1 MASVDVASPP
11 TNDPYKSFAYAHPNF
26 NLWSVSTEP
35 QKNKPVVEYGKANDK
50 SFTIRVVHGEFF
62 TDYPGKAYQQTKVHF
77 ISHVNIDLLDMELL
91 GCFSRSL
98 GYTSLGNWYHMPIG
112 EHTRLSTVPILNDE
126 CLEPFKTL
134 VRAHKFKENEH
145 LYVKHRPVFV
155 PNNFPHF
162 LMNSPAKRVEKLIH
176 MFVIEHPTAWFDDG
190 IAYIQHMLNM
200 TIPREK
206 MKDATDMAKENATAC
221 TTRKKAFYDAHCTS

>member
-1 MASVDVASPP
+1 MNA
-11 TNDPYKSFAYAHPNF
+11 DPWTRPKF
-26 NLWSVSTEP
+26 NLWSVSAEP
-35 QKNKPVVEYGKANDK
+35 PKNKPVVEYGKANDK
-50 SFTIRVVHGEFF
+50 RFTIRVVHGGFF

-91 GCFSRSL
+91 WHFSRSL
-98 GYTSLGNWYHMPIG
+98 GYTSLGNWYHIPIG
-112 EHTRLSTVPILNDE
+112 EHSGLSMVPILKDE
-126 CLEPFKTL
+126 CLKPFKAL
-134 VRAHKFKENEH
+134 VRAHEFKEIEH
-145 LYVKHRPVFV
+145 LYVEHRPVFV

-176 MFVIEHPTAWFDDG
+176 MFVTKRPMAWVDDG

-206 MKDATDMAKENATAC
+206 MEDAMDMAKENVAAW
-221 TTRKKAFYDAHCTS
+221 KNIA

>member
-1 MASVDVASPP
+1 MNA
-11 TNDPYKSFAYAHPNF
+11 DPWARPNF
-26 NLWSVSTEP
+26 NLWSVSVEP
-35 QKNKPVVEYGKANDK
+35 PKNTPVVEYRKANDK
-50 SFTIRVVHGEFF
+50 LFTIRVVHGGFF

-91 GCFSRSL
+91 GRFSRSL
-98 GYTSLGNWYHMPIG
+98 GYTSLGNW
-112 EHTRLSTVPILNDE
+112 L
-126 CLEPFKTL
+126 
-134 VRAHKFKENEH
+134 
-145 LYVKHRPVFV
+145 VFV

-176 MFVIEHPTAWFDDG
+176 MFVTEHPTAWVDDG

-206 MKDATDMAKENATAC
+206 MEDAMDMAKENVAAW
-221 TTRKKAFYDAHCTS
+221 KNIA